1 MAQRRIILVSV
12 VFFSLTVFTVQ
23 TLPQTRRP
31 SPPKPPDT
39 ERLRNMTEEESE
51 KEIEKKREQWK
62 LYLERLRNM
71 TVEER
76 KRELAKRRRQRK
88 LEFAQKKKELA
99 KVGRG
104 PLIDREQK
112 RKETQERVAKIK
124 KEFLF
129 EKSALRATEEQWKVI
144 KPKLEKVRHL
154 REQANSM
161 VGLSLISSSGSRSV
175 PTWKWRIRW
184 KDKSTGKLT
193 EAQKLA
199 NELLDLVD
207 SKNAK
212 AEAFRRKMDAL
223 RKARSEQSQLK
234 KQLSEARQELREV
247 LTTRQEAALVLMYW
261 L

>member
-1 MAQRRIILVSV
+1 MTQRRIILVSV
-12 VFFSLTVFTVQ
+12 VFFSITVFTVQ
-23 TLPQTRRP
+23 TLPRTP
-31 SPPKPPDT
+31 SSNRILKPPNA
-39 ERLRNMTEEESE
+39 ERLRNMTEEERKKLAE
-51 KEIEKKREQWK
+51 MMLKQKKLEIKQRLKEFRKKSAEH
-62 LYLERLRNM
+62 
-71 TVEER
+71 
-76 KRELAKRRRQRK
+76 RRRWELGGEQRK
-88 LEFAQKKKELA
+88 LEHEQRRKERDKKKEEA
-99 KVGRG
+99 GG
-104 PLIDREQK
+104 FI
-112 RKETQERVAKIK
+112 
-124 KEFLF
+124 F
-129 EKSALRATEEQWKVI
+129 EKNALGATEEQWKVI

-161 VGLSLISSSGSRSV
+161 VGLSLINSSGSRSV